1 MREKLK
7 EIHGVRS
14 TFKAIFVRH
23 GERTSYGYVKKT
35 LLFQDVRDSHD
46 RVMTD
51 HLWFTAGK
59 WSDSLNLEPGDAV
72 QFEARVTQ
80 YKKGYRGRRDDDF
93 DDRPPPSI
101 DYRLSHPTK
110 IRKLKPITVPLF
122 DGPVPP
128 SPTEQESLFT

>member
-7 EIHGVRS
+7 DIVYVRA
-14 TFKAIFVRH
+14 TFRAVFVRF
-23 GERTSYGYVKKT
+23 GEKTSYGYTKKT

-59 WSDSLNLEPGDAV
+59 WSELVDLGPGDVV
-72 QFEARVTQ
+72 QFEARVTP
-80 YKKGYRGRRDDDF
+80 YKKGYRGGRDDYDL
-93 DDRPPPSI
+93 PPPSI

-110 IRKLKPITVPLF
+110 VKKIKPITVPLF
-122 DGPVPP
+122 DGPIPP
-128 SPTEQESLFT
+128 SPTVQDSLFK